1 VGCKILGII
10 SVLYIFWV
18 VKFFFFIFLF
28 LVFFFFSFFFF
39 NIIVFIILNLEYVER
54 DMEVKLGLS
63 LFPCFGWC
71 DCLLSYGMREY
82 GFGFIYSSLEMLIN
96 CREDS
101 AMSSMSQLS
110 NNDLKK

>member
-1 VGCKILGII
+1 VGCKILGSYRFCIYFG
-10 SVLYIFWV
+10 LLNLL
-18 VKFFFFIFLF
+18 FFFYDFEY
-28 LVFFFFSFFFF
+28 FFFFSFFFF

>member
-1 VGCKILGII
+1 
-10 SVLYIFWV
+10 
-18 VKFFFFIFLF
+18 
-28 LVFFFFSFFFF
+28 
-39 NIIVFIILNLEYVER
+39 
-54 DMEVKLGLS
+54 
-63 LFPCFGWC
+63 
-71 DCLLSYGMREY
+71 MREY